1 MKKRK
6 PHFLWM
12 EVSKDQY
19 ELPIH
24 IADTAKELAELA
36 GAKNAVTIISTISHA
51 NKRGSR
57 CKYVRVPIEEETQE
71 GR

>member
-12 EVSKDQY
+12 EISKDRY

-24 IADTAKELAELA
+24 IADTAKELAELT
-36 GAKNAVTIISTISHA
+36 GAKNATTIISAIYHA
-51 NKRGSR
+51 NKRGGW
-57 CKYVRVPIEEETQE
+57 CKYIRVPTTEETQE
-71 GR
+71 GD

>member
-36 GAKNAVTIISTISHA
+36 GAKKCSN
-51 NKRGSR
+51 NNFCDKSR
-57 CKYVRVPIEEETQE
+57 K
-71 GR
+71 